1 MPTNNEK
8 NLPSTEVVPRA
19 KRRRFSAE
27 KKLQILA
34 QYEACVSPGEKGA
47 LLRREGIYSSQ
58 ISMWRTLRDTGK
70 LRSGPRRPNA
80 DLVKENIRLKE
91 ELRKAQLVI
100 EVQKKYQ
107 MPLGSRTPAAT
118 RFRDDDDSA
127 ATIDSRF
134 VACL

>member
-100 EVQKKYQ
+100 EVQKKISDAFGIAN
-107 MPLGSRTPAAT
+107 PSGDAFSR
-118 RFRDDDDSA
+118 
-127 ATIDSRF
+127 
-134 VACL
+134 

>member
-1 MPTNNEK
+1 MTERIMPTNNEK

-100 EVQKKYQ
+100 EVQKKISDAFGIAN
-107 MPLGSRTPAAT
+107 PSGDAFSR
-118 RFRDDDDSA
+118 
-127 ATIDSRF
+127 
-134 VACL
+134 

>member
-1 MPTNNEK
+1 MTERIMPTNNEK
-8 NLPSTEVVPRA
+8 NPPSTEVVPRA

-27 KKLQILA
+27 KKLEILA

-100 EVQKKYQ
+100 EVQKKISDAFGIAN
-107 MPLGSRTPAAT
+107 PSGDAFSR
-118 RFRDDDDSA
+118 
-127 ATIDSRF
+127 
-134 VACL
+134 